1 MPALEMYYKF
11 QAEVQGAP
19 LAIKYGGVAQSVERR
34 ISNERD
40 LEKSQTATLTIC
52 IQEPCVAG
60 SSPASPATGEFGI

>member
-52 IQEPCVAG
+52 IGSRVAQVRVL
-60 SSPASPATGEFGI
+60 PATQLLT